1 MRLHVD
7 RNIALRPRTSH
18 THQIFFLHV
27 GVFANELARHSTV
40 LRHDQHAHRVNVQ
53 AAGRRQAFELRRAET
68 NSGGVARPLIAR
80 LKQHHGGFVTIFGL
94 AAHVAHG
101 LVQQHRHL
109 LFLLGLSFTFYRDAI
124 GGAHLHAHLGHLAID
139 PHPPLIYPSIGLAA

>member
-7 RNIALRPRTSH
+7 RNIALRPRASDA
-18 THQIFFLHV
+18 HQIFFLHV
-27 GVFANELARHSTV
+27 GVFANELTRHATI
-40 LRHDQHAHRVNVQ
+40 LCHHQHAHRVNVQ
-53 AAGRRQAFELRRAET
+53 AAGRRQTFELRRAET
-68 NSGGVARPLIAR
+68 NSSGIARPLIAR

-94 AAHVAHG
+94 ATHVAHG

-109 LFLLGLSFTFYRDAI
+109 LFLLGLRFTFYRDAI

-139 PHPPLIYPSIGLAA
+139 PHPPLLNPCISFTA